1 MTKAYNRRIM
11 QALRNRLRQEKGKM
25 IDKATMDHTL
35 QELQDLLGERA
46 TDEKTHRLGYSR
58 DWSPRHRSHVDL
70 PDIVV
75 VPKTTDEVVGIVKI
89 AYRHRIPVVPFAGG
103 TGMGGGVAA
112 WKGGIAI
119 ETKSLNQIL
128 ELDEANMTVTVQAG
142 ITIWDLNE
150 ALARHALWFPHQ
162 PESKRACT
170 IGASIG
176 CDNDSTFGLRYGKI
190 LDVLSNVVM
199 VTGEGEAVRFGRRKA
214 AFTST
219 GYKLLDLIV
228 GSEGTLGV
236 VTEATLRVFPLPET
250 RLVRGFVSRSLEDG
264 IRALERLLASGL
276 GVESAHLNCRRRL
289 HFYTHAYREK
299 YQREPDIP
307 DWAEAILFLS
317 FAGDKQVVDFSLAK
331 ATRILLEEFSAEGV
345 KEQEMV
351 DGWWASKHTLEFL
364 PFRQK
369 WPDSQRQKKFGAAD
383 LGLPIGR
390 VEEAYQ
396 RFLQIAKRWD
406 QDILGMTV
414 YNESP
419 NRPTASISF
428 AVFTDD
434 STEESVTNFYNYVK
448 EMSIMA
454 VEMEGTMSSYIGD
467 GDRLGGFNELEHGE
481 SYSYMR
487 RIKEVFDPA
496 GIFNPGKKFESRWI
510 ARP

>member
-1 MTKAYNRRIM
+1 MNQVAID
-11 QALRNRLRQEKGKM
+11 QAFQ
-25 IDKATMDHTL
+25 DL
-35 QELQDLLGERA
+35 QNLLGERA
-46 TDEKTHRLGYSR
+46 TRDKTQRIGYSR
-58 DWSPRHRSHVDL
+58 DWSPRQRTFVDL
-70 PDIVV
+70 PDVVV
-75 VPKTTDEVVGIVKI
+75 VPRTTDEVVEIVKI
-89 AYRHRIPVVPFAGG
+89 AFRHHVPVVPFAGG

-112 WKGGIAI
+112 WKGGISI
-119 ETKSLNQIL
+119 ETKSLNQVL
-128 ELDEANMTVTVQAG
+128 ELDEDNMMVTVQAG

-150 ALARHALWFPHQ
+150 ALARHGLWFPHQ
-162 PESKRACT
+162 PESKRAST
-170 IGASIG
+170 VGAAIG

-250 RLVRGFVSRSLEDG
+250 RLVRGFVCRSLEDG
-264 IRALERLLASGL
+264 VRALERMLASGL
-276 GVESAHLNCRRRL
+276 GLESAHLNCRQRL

-317 FAGDKQVVDFSLAK
+317 FAGDQDVVQFSLNK
-331 ATRILLEEFSAEGV
+331 ATQMLLEQFSAEEV

-351 DGWWASKHTLEFL
+351 DGWWASKHSLDFI
-364 PFRQK
+364 PFHQK

-383 LGLPIGR
+383 IGLPIGR

-406 QDILGMTV
+406 QEILGMTV

-419 NRPTASISF
+419 NKPTASISF
-428 AVFTDD
+428 AVFVDD
-434 STEESVTNFYNYVK
+434 STDGSVTNFYNYVR
-448 EMSIMA
+448 EMCTMA

-481 SYSYMR
+481 SYAYMK
-487 RIKEVFDPA
+487 RIKELFDPG

-510 ARP
+510 TRP

>member
-1 MTKAYNRRIM
+1 MMEIKTLNRAFEDL
-11 QALRNRLRQEKGKM
+11 QA
-25 IDKATMDHTL
+25 
-35 QELQDLLGERA
+35 LLGERA
-46 TDEKTHRLGYSR
+46 TDQKTHRLGYSR

-70 PDIVV
+70 PDIIV
-75 VPKTTDEVVGIVKI
+75 VPKTTDEVVDIVKI
-89 AYRHRIPVVPFAGG
+89 AFCHGVPVVPFAGG

-128 ELDEANMTVTVQAG
+128 ELDVDSMMVTVQAG

-150 ALARHALWFPHQ
+150 YLAQHGLWFPHQ

-199 VTGEGEAVRFGRRKA
+199 VTGEGQAVRFGRRKS

-219 GYKLLDLIV
+219 GYKLLDLVV

-236 VTEATLRVFPLPET
+236 VTEATLRVFPIPEH
-250 RLVRGFVSRSLEDG
+250 RLVRGFICRSLENG
-264 IRALERLLASGL
+264 IRALERMLASGL
-276 GVESAHLNCRRRL
+276 GIESAHLNCRQRL

-299 YQREPDIP
+299 YHREPDIP
-307 DWAEAILFLS
+307 EWAEAVLFLS
-317 FAGDKQVVDFSLAK
+317 FAGDQDVVEFSLNK
-331 ATRILLEEFSAEGV
+331 ATQILVEQFSAEAV

-351 DGWWASKHTLEFL
+351 DGWWSSKHSLDFI
-364 PFRQK
+364 PFHQK

-383 LGLPIGR
+383 IGLPIGR

-396 RFLQIAKRWD
+396 RFLQIAEKWD
-406 QDILGMTV
+406 QDVLGMTV

-419 NRPTASISF
+419 NKPTASVSF

-434 STEESVTNFYNYVK
+434 STEDNVAKFYNYVR
-448 EMSIMA
+448 EMSTMA

-467 GDRLGGFNELEHGE
+467 GDRLGGFNELEHGA
-481 SYSYMR
+481 SYAYMR
-487 RIKEVFDPA
+487 RIKDMFDPG

-510 ARP
+510 TTP

>member
-1 MTKAYNRRIM
+1 MNQVAID
-11 QALRNRLRQEKGKM
+11 QAFQ
-25 IDKATMDHTL
+25 DL
-35 QELQDLLGERA
+35 QHLLGERA
-46 TDEKTHRLGYSR
+46 TRDKTQRIGYSR
-58 DWSPRHRSHVDL
+58 DWSPRQRTFVDL
-70 PDIVV
+70 PDVVV
-75 VPKTTDEVVGIVKI
+75 VPRTTDEVVEIVKI
-89 AYRHRIPVVPFAGG
+89 AFRHHIPVVPFAGG
-103 TGMGGGVAA
+103 TGMGGGIAA
-112 WKGGIAI
+112 WKGGITI
-119 ETKSLNQIL
+119 ETKSLNQVL
-128 ELDEANMTVTVQAG
+128 ELDEDNMMVTVQAG

-150 ALARHALWFPHQ
+150 ALARHGLWFPHQ
-162 PESKRACT
+162 PESKRAST
-170 IGASIG
+170 VGAAIG

-250 RLVRGFVSRSLEDG
+250 RLVRGFVCRSLEDG
-264 IRALERLLASGL
+264 IRALERMLASGL
-276 GVESAHLNCRRRL
+276 GIESAHLNCRQRL

-317 FAGDKQVVDFSLAK
+317 FAGDQDVVQFSLNEAS
-331 ATRILLEEFSAEGV
+331 RMLLEQFSAEEV

-351 DGWWASKHTLEFL
+351 DGWWASKHSLDFI

-383 LGLPIGR
+383 IGLPIGR

-419 NRPTASISF
+419 NKPTASISF

-434 STEESVTNFYNYVK
+434 STEESVANFYNYVR
-448 EMSIMA
+448 EMSAMA

-481 SYSYMR
+481 SYAYMKR
-487 RIKEVFDPA
+487 VKETFDPG

-510 ARP
+510 PKP